1 MLVKPVLPAYRHFE
15 LVQALTDER
24 SLNVQHYL
32 DHECFIL
39 GGCMMANFS
48 YLRQGRCHISFV
60 RERGVTPPKRDLPPR
75 LFLSGGIRNNASL
88 PHLNR
93 MSPGNVVAVLDYLK
107 FEYNASRN

>member
-60 RERGVTPPKRDLPPR
+60 RERGVTPPKRDLPSAVVFERRNSQQR
-75 LFLSGGIRNNASL
+75 LAYIFHTGLCDGGMQSHR
-88 PHLNR
+88 
-93 MSPGNVVAVLDYLK
+93 K
-107 FEYNASRN
+107 